1 MRGSNRQIYDLL
13 DTVPVRIHG
22 WSMWPW
28 LCPRD
33 RVDVCATAQPKIG
46 DIVVVL
52 RGEEPSYIHRIIE
65 LNDQQFLSRG
75 DNRRSDDGW
84 RPREDIAGVVV
95 RLYRL
100 GLPIPLPSP
109 YLVDISA
116 PFLRV
121 FYNCFVRPLRRF
133 YRYLIKLSK

>member
-1 MRGSNRQIYDLL
+1 MKPGNHQVYDVL

-28 LCPRD
+28 LCPSD
-33 RVDVCATAQPKIG
+33 RVDVRSKAQPEIG

-52 RGEEPSYIHRIIE
+52 RENEPPYIHRIVE

-75 DNRRSDDGW
+75 DNVRNDDGW
-84 RPREDIAGVVV
+84 RPREAIAGVVV

-100 GLPIPLPSP
+100 GLPVPLPHP
-109 YLVDISA
+109 LLVAILA
-116 PFLRV
+116 PIFRFV
-121 FYNCFVRPLRRF
+121 FVCFVRPLRRF
-133 YRYLIKLSK
+133 YRSYIK